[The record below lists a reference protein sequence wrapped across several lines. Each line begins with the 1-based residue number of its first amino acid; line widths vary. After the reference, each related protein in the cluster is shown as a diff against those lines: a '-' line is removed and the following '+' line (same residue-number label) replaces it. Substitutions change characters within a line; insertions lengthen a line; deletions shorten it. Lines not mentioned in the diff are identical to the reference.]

1 MFEGDST
8 RVEVS
13 KRKESITEMLKERF
27 QEEQC
32 EGNWRISIKEALMK
46 EEDIV
51 ELKVLKDYTL
61 VRGEL
66 YCRMPGGVLSRCVG

>member
-13 KRKESITEMLKERF
+13 KRKESIIEMLKERF

-46 EEDIV
+46 EEDII